1 MTEYAIYFDSSKC
14 TGCRGCQ
21 VACKTWN
28 ELPSPIYSDEV
39 EFKGTYQNPPDI
51 NENTR
56 RIVTFR
62 EEKRDGSRYFIDW
75 AFGQRACQHCT
86 DAECVK
92 VCPSGCLQHDETG
105 FVTFDRDKCIGCQY
119 CRSGCPFDVPRHTGV
134 GVQGA
139 GIKIDKCTGCIDR
152 VRNGRKP
159 ACVTT
164 CQPNALDFGPRSEML
179 EKAHA
184 RVDAL
189 KEKGFADASVY
200 GETECGGCHT
210 IMVLKYDRSMYTHVP
225 ENAEPNGMTEALGFM
240 KPLAAV
246 GAVGIVAGLGLS
258 FLTGV
263 GYKRDR
269 LYYDEKAH
277 DEIDVD
283 TGEVVKHIDKEKGER

>member
-1 MTEYAIYFDSSKC
+1 MAKGLLINLDRC
-14 TGCRGCQ
+14 TGCDSCI
-21 VACKTWN
+21 VACKLENRLPLGSFYNKVIAIGPTGTFPDVEKYW
-28 ELPSPIYSDEV
+28 LPSQCQQCE
-39 EFKGTYQNPPDI
+39 NP
-51 NENTR
+51 
-56 RIVTFR
+56 
-62 EEKRDGSRYFIDW
+62 
-75 AFGQRACQHCT
+75 Q
-86 DAECVK
+86 CVA
-92 VCPSGCLQHDETG
+92 VCPTGASYRDPETG
-105 FVTFDRDKCIGCQY
+105 YVLIDKDKCIGCQY